1 MQSNNPYDQSINK
14 NQYLTG
20 NPSTQSDANTV
31 WMNPS
36 DASKNTGISGGGG
49 ASNISQQQPN
59 PPSQVSNGTMLG
71 SIAAGNVG
79 QYNPWGYDAGK
90 FNDPNKHDP
99 KYDVGRILSKY
110 PPSTEGLQAAMAE
123 LGPLGYRMSGKDSI
137 IGPDGVPIDVGFA
150 FGSGQGSHWQW
161 NPNDPNATQQ
171 GSMLGQQQQNPNNML
186 QQIWQA
192 MQARRANFAN
202 QQFNPTGGFNP
213 YMNNGAAPYQSP
225 TGGISGNAQPSSM
238 LGPMMTPPGYDYNTG
253 GLGLP
258 PGIIFGLSGSNN
270 YDPRVQTQFGVAQ

>member
-20 NPSTQSDANTV
+20 NPSTQSNANTV
-31 WMNPS
+31 WMDQSQKTDNS
-36 DASKNTGISGGGG
+36 GISGLGFS
-49 ASNISQQQPN
+49 SNISQQQPN

-137 IGPDGVPIDVGFA
+137 VGPDGVPIDVGYA

-171 GSMLGQQQQNPNNML
+171 GSMLGMQGNTSQFSPNML

-202 QQFNPTGGFNP
+202 QQFNPSGGV
-213 YMNNGAAPYQSP
+213 
-225 TGGISGNAQPSSM
+225 AQPYYGNIPPGTQLPPSATTPYNTTPANPQPGMSYLTGM
-238 LGPMMTPPGYDYNTG
+238 GGPMMTPPGYDYNTG

-258 PGIIFGLSGSNN
+258 PGIIFG
-270 YDPRVQTQFGVAQ
+270 